1 MSPRF
6 VLYHSR
12 LSPGRC
18 WVRDEVYGRVI
29 MRGSEVEC
37 TAYLQSL
44 TQDMK
49 P

>member
-12 LSPGRC
+12 LNPGRC

-29 MRGSEVEC
+29 MRGSEDAC
-37 TAYLQSL
+37 AAYCASL
-44 TQDMK
+44 NQDK
-49 P
+49 AP